1 MTPTLDAALIFQA
14 SSTAAMSAWVVL
26 ILAPRWPRLLG
37 ALRYGL
43 IGALS
48 LVYAVLIALYFFRV
62 PGGGFNSIEQVRAL
76 FMNDAVLTA
85 GWIHYLAFD
94 LFVGLWIAEKA
105 DQIGLHRLLQA
116 PILLLTFM
124 FGPAGWLA
132 FTACRAAIPLEQGLR
147 VRWS

>member
-1 MTPTLDAALIFQA
+1 MMPTIDSAFVFQT
-14 SSTAAMSAWVVL
+14 SSTLAMLAWLCL
-26 ILAPRWPRLLG
+26 ILAPRWPRLLA
-37 ALRYGL
+37 ALRYGV

-48 LVYAVLIALYFFRV
+48 LVYSVLIALYFFRV

-76 FMNDAVLTA
+76 FASDPVLTA

-94 LFVGLWIAEKA
+94 LWVGFWIAAKA
-105 DQIGLHRLLQA
+105 DLIGLSRILQA

-124 FGPAGWLA
+124 FGPAGWLS
-132 FTACRAAIPLEQGLR
+132 FVACRGAIAWEQRLR